1 MDINCNIKK
10 LITLLSLILTLNS
23 YGQTAIDLVVWEKL
37 NEYRVESGVQ
47 PLPLDTSVY
56 KAAYLHS
63 KYLHD
68 NGYPSKYPLSSGH
81 YEEVLKNPSDRLSA
95 QGVLF
100 IWCGENIGSF
110 TVGQFSEDGW
120 VDMEAV
126 ANYIVDGWINSPG
139 HHKLMISPKYTSG
152 AVGVYIDSGRVF
164 AVLNVVR

>member
-1 MDINCNIKK
+1 MKK

-68 NGYPSKYPLSSGH
+68 NGYPSKYPFGSGH
-81 YEEVLKNPSDRLSA
+81 YEEVLKKPSDRLRA
-95 QGVLF
+95 QGALF
-100 IWCGENIGSF
+100 ISCGENIGCFS
-110 TVGQFSEDGW
+110 VDQFLEDGW

-126 ANYIVDGWINSPG
+126 ANYVVDGWINSSG
-139 HHKLMISPKYTSG
+139 HHKLMISPYPLSG
-152 AVGVYIDSGRVF
+152 AIGVYIDSGMVF
-164 AVLNVVR
+164 VVLNVVN

>member
-1 MDINCNIKK
+1 MKK
-10 LITLLSLILTLNS
+10 LITLLSIILTLNS

-100 IWCGENIGSF
+100 IWCGENIGCF

-126 ANYIVDGWINSPG
+126 ANYVVDGWINSSG
-139 HHKLMISPKYTSG
+139 HHKLMISPYPLSG
-152 AVGVYIDSGRVF
+152 AIGVYIDSGMVF
-164 AVLNVVR
+164 VVLNVVN